1 LLVTDVAVR
10 LRGHADANL
19 PLARLGAF
27 RNELHVG
34 VAGGTAQWSF
44 FKNPYEATLT
54 NSYWGTIQ
62 DLHEVVELYRAGSIT
77 PDVERFTMDNA
88 LEAYRRLRDGELDAH
103 TVVVP
108 HS

>member
-1 LLVTDVAVR
+1 MPTFL
-10 LRGHADANL
+10 
-19 PLARLGAF
+19 LARLGAF

-34 VAGGTAQWSF
+34 VAGGTAQGSF

-88 LEAYRRLRDGELDAH
+88 LEAYRRLRDGELDARA
-103 TVVVP
+103 VVVP